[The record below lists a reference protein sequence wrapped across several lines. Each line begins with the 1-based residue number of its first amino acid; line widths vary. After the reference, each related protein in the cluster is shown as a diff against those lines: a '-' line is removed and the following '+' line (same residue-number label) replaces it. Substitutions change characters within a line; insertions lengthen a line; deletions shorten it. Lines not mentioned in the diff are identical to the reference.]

1 MLTTRQANAQTPEL
15 SANTMVA
22 VAAEPRCQVLHGR
35 HINSDQNLEA
45 VLNEAEKE
53 GKGRVGKED
62 LYLVRIGAL

>member
-1 MLTTRQANAQTPEL
+1 M
-15 SANTMVA
+15 
-22 VAAEPRCQVLHGR
+22 LHGR

-45 VLNEAEKE
+45 VLIEAEKE